1 MPRPLP
7 EDHVR
12 LIQRYHAAGYR
23 VGSIAKALAIHRN
36 TVSRVV
42 NGKTH
47 VGIKDDPK
55 LPALRRVKLNRTPLN
70 PDGRTD
76 RERELLEQEKRAREN
91 EALTAELKKR
101 LYPELKKELDND
113 TGAVDGQAREA
124 QEPQRVNR
132 QDLWASR
139 RQGH

>member
-47 VGIKDDPK
+47 TRIKDDPK
-55 LPALRRVKLNRTPLN
+55 LPALRRVRLNRTPLN

-76 RERELLEQEKRAREN
+76 RERELLEQERQEKLVRAN
-91 EALTAELKKR
+91 AMVAALLKQNAGM
-101 LYPELKKELDND
+101 DND
-113 TGAVDGQAREA
+113 TGAVDGQDRGG
-124 QEPQRVNR
+124 QEPPALTDGGGSMH
-132 QDLWASR
+132 QD
-139 RQGH
+139 